1 MPIEEAG
8 TFRMGSYERVTI
20 LPSVQ
25 DLSFFRVINLCVKYL
40 AQGVSKEF
48 V

>member
-1 MPIEEAG
+1 
-8 TFRMGSYERVTI
+8 MGSYEQRVTI
-20 LPSVQ
+20 LPNVQ
-25 DLSFFRVINLCVKYL
+25 DLSLFTVINLCVKYL